1 MSACI
6 APPRFFRRCAR
17 PAWWRTWLLLCKP
30 RNHSHCCTLQ
40 LHLLLLASAASEA
53 RGEGATHH
61 RPPGA
66 SAEAP
71 PPASARTPRPSPAAS
86 CSLPPVSASC
96 PHCPR
101 LQQHLVNF
109 PKFNLMLVVKWLLCT
124 LTVQKRFSAS
134 AMVESAWRQR
144 WLLPSVDLYLNS
156 DPPRWAGSEH
166 TGQRN
171 RIGGGAAIRHRDTAR
186 LPPVNGA
193 SVNRHQWEER
203 KNQSNAIINSIG
215 QDFHHKL
222 PSHHKAFLGERA
234 VRTIKPKMNKSGLSR
249 STKF

>member
-17 PAWWRTWLLLCKP
+17 PAWWRTWQLLCKP

-40 LHLLLLASAASEA
+40 LLLASAASEA

-101 LQQHLVNF
+101 LQQHLVNVGF

-156 DPPRWAGSEH
+156 DPLRWACTRYTRQKDPPRWAGTGH

-171 RIGGGAAIRHRDTAR
+171 RIGGGAAILHRDT
-186 LPPVNGA
+186 
-193 SVNRHQWEER
+193 
-203 KNQSNAIINSIG
+203 KY
-215 QDFHHKL
+215 
-222 PSHHKAFLGERA
+222 
-234 VRTIKPKMNKSGLSR
+234 
-249 STKF
+249 

>member
-1 MSACI
+1 MAPGFEAFEAARCAPRPEVDAGNRHRVAGIVRQEHPVSACI

-17 PAWWRTWLLLCKP
+17 PAWRRTWLLLCKP

-71 PPASARTPRPSPAAS
+71 PPASAPTPRPSPAAS

-171 RIGGGAAIRHRDTAR
+171 RIG
-186 LPPVNGA
+186 
-193 SVNRHQWEER
+193 EER
-203 KNQSNAIINSIG
+203 RSGIEILRG
-215 QDFHHKL
+215 FH
-222 PSHHKAFLGERA
+222 P
-234 VRTIKPKMNKSGLSR
+234 
-249 STKF
+249 